1 MRNIKIRRIE
11 AEMVRTISEILLEE
25 ARDSVIKNVTITG
38 AKVANDLSYA
48 KVYFTSLSNMSH
60 KDLEK
65 EMNEAASYIRL
76 MLADRMNLRNTPK
89 LKFLY
94 DDSVAY
100 GEKIEKILRE
110 ISEEE

>member
-65 EMNEAASYIRL
+65 KMNEASSYIRL
-76 MLADRMNLRNTPK
+76 MLADRMDLRNTPK

-110 ISEEE
+110 ISEEK